1 MLTSYRGGNLTEAA
15 KLFSRRLDVFSPSD
29 VLETTQV
36 ELESQ
41 SVETFG
47 ASGALNAASSDC
59 ASLLNRTSRGLQLVE
74 RRVDRRGVCPNTF
87 FSNCIEALQCRPV
100 ENDAGPSSRT
110 FLALCAFEQ
119 GDRSQ

>member
-59 ASLLNRTSRGLQLVE
+59 ASLLNRTMGTSAGRATGGSE
-74 RRVDRRGVCPNTF
+74 RCVSQHVF
-87 FSNCIEALQCRPV
+87 F
-100 ENDAGPSSRT
+100 
-110 FLALCAFEQ
+110 
-119 GDRSQ
+119 